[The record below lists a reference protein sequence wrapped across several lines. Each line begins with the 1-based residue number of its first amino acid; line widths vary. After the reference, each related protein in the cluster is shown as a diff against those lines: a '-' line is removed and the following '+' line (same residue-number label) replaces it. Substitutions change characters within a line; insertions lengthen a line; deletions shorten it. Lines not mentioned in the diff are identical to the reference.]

1 MRMVPTGPSGG
12 SGGDEVQRV
21 AVRSSVGWEG
31 AGPQEAKASGR
42 GGEYGGPHG
51 QSGVCTAGV
60 SECRLRDNPLPVS
73 HWLANSCFPGACQ

>member
-1 MRMVPTGPSGG
+1 MEDPATMRMVPPGPSGG

-31 AGPQEAKASGR
+31 AGPQEAEASGR
-42 GGEYGGPHG
+42 GGECGGPHG

-60 SECRLRDNPLPVS
+60 SGCRGVE
-73 HWLANSCFPGACQ
+73 